1 MNIDE
6 YEKLT
11 GKSLGNITLLK
22 IIGTGSMGVVFIGY
36 QNSLKRK
43 VAVKI
48 LPRELNDEA
57 RREKFREEAE
67 LVAGLDH
74 PNINMIFEIGE
85 EEGYFFQVMK
95 LITGGDLDKM
105 IKKRR
110 RHPVPS
116 KRVLPLDKT
125 LEMISQILDGLAYA
139 HEEEIIHQ
147 DIKPANILIDGRSS
161 RPLIGDFGIARTAQ
175 DEYRSRGIIA
185 GSPLY
190 LAPEQTGYKD
200 FDHRVDI
207 YAVSVM
213 LFKMLAGALPVRK
226 ESVQT
231 ILKRKINMP
240 ESVFI
245 KRPSEC
251 SRFIDSDL
259 EKIILKGL
267 EPDPEDRFK
276 GADEFAGIINEY
288 RETCLT

>member
-1 MNIDE
+1 MKIDE

-22 IIGTGSMGVVFIGY
+22 IIGTGSMGVVFVGY

-48 LPRELNDEA
+48 LPRELNDEK

-116 KRVLPLDKT
+116 KRVLPLEKT

-139 HEEEIIHQ
+139 HEEEIIH
-147 DIKPANILIDGRSS
+147 
-161 RPLIGDFGIARTAQ
+161 
-175 DEYRSRGIIA
+175 
-185 GSPLY
+185 
-190 LAPEQTGYKD
+190 
-200 FDHRVDI
+200 
-207 YAVSVM
+207 
-213 LFKMLAGALPVRK
+213 
-226 ESVQT
+226 
-231 ILKRKINMP
+231 
-240 ESVFI
+240 
-245 KRPSEC
+245 
-251 SRFIDSDL
+251 
-259 EKIILKGL
+259 
-267 EPDPEDRFK
+267 
-276 GADEFAGIINEY
+276 
-288 RETCLT
+288 